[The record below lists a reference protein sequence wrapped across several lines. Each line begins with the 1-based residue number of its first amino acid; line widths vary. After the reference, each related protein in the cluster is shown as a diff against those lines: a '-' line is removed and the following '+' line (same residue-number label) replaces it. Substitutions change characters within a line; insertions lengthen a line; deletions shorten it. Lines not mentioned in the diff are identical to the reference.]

1 MSAVSPESRRESL
14 SAGIGRLVRAVS
26 SDDDQLLEA
35 FLRITRSHRLLAP
48 LAFMVGALAMLLDGL
63 RLLLTNWRLVLIQVP
78 PAMWVWL
85 AMYDLRAH
93 VLHGKSFHELRGP
106 ILIPIGLVIVAIT
119 AAGFFLNAV
128 FAFAVTGERP
138 PRVRAAFVRARENA
152 RPILTWGAAVGA
164 ALAVATTVA
173 PRWGHPWFALLL
185 GIVVGVMMICYVAI
199 PARTIGVKKSLPR
212 REKLTVSLLSSG
224 LGATVSA
231 PGYVLGRVG
240 ILMFGSPVLLIPGI
254 VVFALGATLQAGAT
268 GAVRAIKLSAALSHA
283 DNAREPPKPG

>member
-1 MSAVSPESRRESL
+1 MRAVSPGSRRESL

-26 SDDDQLLEA
+26 SDDDQLLDA
-35 FLRITRSHRLLAP
+35 FLRVTRSHRLLAP

-93 VLHGKSFHELRGP
+93 LLHGKSFHELRGP
-106 ILIPIGLVIVAIT
+106 ILIPIGLLIVAIT

-138 PRVRAAFVRARENA
+138 PRVHAAFVRAREHA
-152 RPILTWGAAVGA
+152 RPILAWGAGVGA

-185 GIVVGVMMICYVAI
+185 GAVVGVMMICYVAI
-199 PARTIGVKKSLPR
+199 PARTIGVTKSLPR

-240 ILMFGSPVLLIPGI
+240 LLMFGSPVLLIPGI

-268 GAVRAIKLSAALSHA
+268 GAVRAIKLSAALNPA
-283 DNAREPPKPG
+283 DAGREPPKPG